1 MTQKQIIKVCFSCA
15 LIASVVCFHNSE
27 QRLENG
33 NKFYSLC
40 RCVHIFPPVFPKYF
54 LDFSSLQCQCFF
66 INCLQCINL
75 STLFVYVSLYSLRI
89 LFPDLNTWN
98 ETEIGLGLTAFGVFF
113 SFLGIIFLFD
123 KGLLAMGNVSGD
135 ALKKQLCS
143 FSFLLPSYCNC
154 NHVRTLTWAFCVILI
169 RSSSCQG

>member
-1 MTQKQIIKVCFSCA
+1 M
-15 LIASVVCFHNSE
+15 
-27 QRLENG
+27 
-33 NKFYSLC
+33 
-40 RCVHIFPPVFPKYF
+40 HIFPPVFPKYF

-75 STLFVYVSLYSLRI
+75 STLFVYVSLYNLRI

-143 FSFLLPSYCNC
+143 FSFLLPSYCKC
-154 NHVRTLTWAFCVILI
+154 NHVRTLTWAFCVILNQI
-169 RSSSCQG
+169 LFLLGVMLTIGLRSTMQFFTKRQNYKVQLFY